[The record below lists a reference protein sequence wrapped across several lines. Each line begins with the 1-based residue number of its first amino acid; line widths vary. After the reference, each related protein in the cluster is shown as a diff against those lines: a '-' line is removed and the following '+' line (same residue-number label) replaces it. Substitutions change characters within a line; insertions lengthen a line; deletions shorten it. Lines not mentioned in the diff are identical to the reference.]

1 VGFTG
6 CSIGGQKEERP
17 VTKLIWLGLGIDTE
31 EYKIYIPEER
41 ICKLKL
47 QLNHALT
54 RYKITLKELQSLA
67 GSLVFSFKVLP
78 SARAFNRRFYG
89 AMSGVS
95 KPFHFIRISR
105 GMKED
110 IQVLLSFLDKCNGN
124 NIFPDEI

>member
-1 VGFTG
+1 VFKPDFF
-6 CSIGGQKEERP
+6 CSAHCKKVEFFSNKAQDIQQPIGRHLLMHYFPDKVKPGKQKSP
-17 VTKLIWLGLGIDTE
+17 GYKLGLGIDTE

-78 SARAFNRRFYG
+78 S
-89 AMSGVS
+89 SVS
-95 KPFHFIRISR
+95 NWSPSL
-105 GMKED
+105 
-110 IQVLLSFLDKCNGN
+110 VT
-124 NIFPDEI
+124 